1 MESCEDTD
9 FMYPMKA
16 DVYYPIVE
24 QGAYGNVQKIWVF
37 NKTIICNFSKDG
49 TVDEEVKPNVNITLK
64 KVLMGRTKRDIRF
77 SQENNADAITNVVIT
92 NIRTR
97 TDVPLYI
104 ETSGVRAGKSTI
116 YEIESQSPIIGPF
129 GDPDYYALAIRR
141 SENQA
146 SDI

>member
-24 QGAYGNVQKIWVF
+24 QGAYGNVQKTWVF

-49 TVDEEVKPNVNITLK
+49 TVDEEVKPNVNITLN
-64 KVLMGRTKRDIRF
+64 KVLMGRTKKDIRF
-77 SQENNADAITNVVIT
+77 SQENNSDAITNVVIT
-92 NIRTR
+92 NIRTK

>member
-24 QGAYGNVQKIWVF
+24 QGAYGNVQKTWVF

-97 TDVPLYI
+97 TDDPLYI

>member
-24 QGAYGNVQKIWVF
+24 QGAYGNVTKTWIF
-37 NKTIICNFSKDG
+37 NKTVVCNFSKDG
-49 TVDEEVKPNVNITLK
+49 TVEEEVKPNVNITLK
-64 KVLMGRTKRDIRF
+64 KVLTGRTKKDIRI

-104 ETSGVRAGKSTI
+104 QTSGIRAGKSTI

-141 SENQA
+141 SENQS

>member
-24 QGAYGNVQKIWVF
+24 QGAYGNVTKTWIF
-37 NKTIICNFSKDG
+37 NKTVVCNFSKDG
-49 TVDEEVKPNVNITLK
+49 TVEEEVKPNVNITLK
-64 KVLMGRTKRDIRF
+64 KVLTGRTKKDIRI

-97 TDVPLYI
+97 TDVPIYL
-104 ETSGVRAGKSTI
+104 ETSGIRAGKSTI

-129 GDPDYYALAIRR
+129 GDPEYYALAIRR
-141 SENQA
+141 SENQS

>member
-24 QGAYGNVQKIWVF
+24 QGAYGNVQKTWVF
-37 NKTIICNFSKDG
+37 NRTIICNFSKDG

-64 KVLMGRTKRDIRF
+64 KVLTGRTKKDIRI

-104 ETSGVRAGKSTI
+104 ETSGIRAGKSTI

-141 SENQA
+141 SENQS

>member
-1 MESCEDTD
+1 
-9 FMYPMKA
+9 MKA

-24 QGAYGNVQKIWVF
+24 QGAYGNVQKTWVF
-37 NKTIICNFSKDG
+37 NKTVVCNFSKDG

-77 SQENNADAITNVVIT
+77 SQEENTEAITNVVIT

>member
-24 QGAYGNVQKIWVF
+24 QGAYGNVQKTWVF
-37 NKTIICNFSKDG
+37 NKTIVCNFSKDG

>member
-24 QGAYGNVQKIWVF
+24 QGAYGNVQKTWVF
-37 NKTIICNFSKDG
+37 NRTIICNFSKDG

-64 KVLMGRTKRDIRF
+64 KVLMGRTKKDIRF

-97 TDVPLYI
+97 TDVPLYR

-116 YEIESQSPIIGPF
+116 YEIESQSTIIGPF

>member
-24 QGAYGNVQKIWVF
+24 QGAYGNVTKTWIF
-37 NKTIICNFSKDG
+37 NKTVVCNFSKDG
-49 TVDEEVKPNVNITLK
+49 TVEEEVKPNINITLK
-64 KVLMGRTKRDIRF
+64 KVLTGRTKKDIRI

-97 TDVPLYI
+97 ADVPLYI
-104 ETSGVRAGKSTI
+104 ETSGIRAGKSTI

-141 SENQA
+141 SENQS

>member
-24 QGAYGNVQKIWVF
+24 QGAYGNVTKTWIF
-37 NKTIICNFSKDG
+37 NKTVVCNFSKDG
-49 TVDEEVKPNVNITLK
+49 TVEEEVKPNVNITLK
-64 KVLMGRTKRDIRF
+64 KVLTGRTKKDIRI

-97 TDVPLYI
+97 TDVPLYV
-104 ETSGVRAGKSTI
+104 ETSGIRAGKSTI

-129 GDPDYYALAIRR
+129 GDPEYYALAIRR
-141 SENQA
+141 SENQS

>member
-24 QGAYGNVQKIWVF
+24 QGAYGNVTKTWIF
-37 NKTIICNFSKDG
+37 NKTVVCNFSKDG
-49 TVDEEVKPNVNITLK
+49 TVEEEVKPNVNITLK
-64 KVLMGRTKRDIRF
+64 KVLMGRTKKDIRF

-129 GDPDYYALAIRR
+129 GDPEYYALAIRR

>member
-24 QGAYGNVQKIWVF
+24 QGAYGNVTKTWIF
-37 NKTIICNFSKDG
+37 NKTVVCNFSKDG
-49 TVDEEVKPNVNITLK
+49 TVEEEVKPNVNITLK
-64 KVLMGRTKRDIRF
+64 KVLTGRTKKDIRI

-97 TDVPLYI
+97 TDVPIYI
-104 ETSGVRAGKSTI
+104 ETSGIRAGKSTI

-141 SENQA
+141 SENQS

>member
-24 QGAYGNVQKIWVF
+24 QGAYGNVQKTWVF

-64 KVLMGRTKRDIRF
+64 KVLMGRTKKDIRF

>member
-24 QGAYGNVQKIWVF
+24 QGAYGNVQKTWVF

-77 SQENNADAITNVVIT
+77 SQEENTEAITNVVIT

-104 ETSGVRAGKSTI
+104 ETSGIRAGKSTI

-141 SENQA
+141 SENQS

>member
-24 QGAYGNVQKIWVF
+24 QGAYGNVQKTWVF

-92 NIRTR
+92 NIRTK

>member
-24 QGAYGNVQKIWVF
+24 QGAYGNVTKTWIF
-37 NKTIICNFSKDG
+37 NKTVVCNFSKDG
-49 TVDEEVKPNVNITLK
+49 TVEEEVKPNVNITLK
-64 KVLMGRTKRDIRF
+64 KVLTGRTKKDIRI

>member
-24 QGAYGNVQKIWVF
+24 QGAYGNVQKTWVF
-37 NKTIICNFSKDG
+37 NKTVVCNFSKDG

-64 KVLMGRTKRDIRF
+64 KVLMGRTKKDIRF

-116 YEIESQSPIIGPF
+116 YEIESQSVIIGPF
-129 GDPDYYALAIRR
+129 GDPEYYALAIRR

>member
-9 FMYPMKA
+9 FLYPMKA

-24 QGAYGNVQKIWVF
+24 QGAYGNVQKTWVF
-37 NKTIICNFSKDG
+37 NKTVVCHFSKIKRI
-49 TVDEEVKPNVNITLK
+49 EEQVKPNVNITLK
-64 KVLMGRTKRDIRF
+64 QTLVGRTKMDIRV
-77 SQENNADAITNVVIT
+77 SQEDNADSITNVVIT
-92 NIRTR
+92 NIRTIV
-97 TDVPLYI
+97 DVPLYI

-129 GDPDYYALAIRR
+129 GDPEYYALTIRR

>member
-16 DVYYPIVE
+16 DIYYPIVE
-24 QGAYGNVQKIWVF
+24 QGAYGNVQKTWVF
-37 NKTIICNFSKDG
+37 NKTVVCNFSKDG

-64 KVLMGRTKRDIRF
+64 KVLTGRTKKDIRI

-116 YEIESQSPIIGPF
+116 YEIESQSVIIGPF

>member
-24 QGAYGNVQKIWVF
+24 QGAYGNVQKTWVF

-64 KVLMGRTKRDIRF
+64 KVLMGRTKKDIRF

-116 YEIESQSPIIGPF
+116 YEIESQSVIIGPF
-129 GDPDYYALAIRR
+129 GEPEYYALAIRR

>member
-24 QGAYGNVQKIWVF
+24 QRAYGNVQKTWVF
-37 NKTIICNFSKDG
+37 NKTVVCNFSKDG
-49 TVDEEVKPNVNITLK
+49 TVDEEVKPNVTITLK
-64 KVLMGRTKRDIRF
+64 KVLMGRTKRDIRL

-116 YEIESQSPIIGPF
+116 YEIESQSVIIGPF
-129 GDPDYYALAIRR
+129 GDPEYYALAIRR

>member
-24 QGAYGNVQKIWVF
+24 QGAYGNVQKTWVF

-64 KVLMGRTKRDIRF
+64 KVLMGRTKRDIRL

-116 YEIESQSPIIGPF
+116 YEIESQSVIIGPF
-129 GDPDYYALAIRR
+129 GDPEYYALAIRR

>member
-1 MESCEDTD
+1 
-9 FMYPMKA
+9 MKA

-24 QGAYGNVQKIWVF
+24 QGAYGNVQKTWVF

>member
-24 QGAYGNVQKIWVF
+24 QGAYGNVTKTWIF

-64 KVLMGRTKRDIRF
+64 KVLMGRTKKDIRF

-92 NIRTR
+92 NIRTK